1 METVEPIRSKKQ
13 IDNMKRYLKETSL
26 RNWLLFTLGINSGLR
41 IGDLLQ
47 LTVEEITDC
56 ERISIREQKTG
67 KTKDFPLSD
76 TCKKAIAEYLKA
88 ESLKEGPLFPSRKV
102 SGSRGTG
109 SISRQQAYQ
118 IE

>member
-47 LTVEEITDC
+47 LTVEEVKDC
-56 ERISIREQKTG
+56 ERISIRANKKPARQKTSPYPIPAR
-67 KTKDFPLSD
+67 KPLSN
-76 TCKKAIAEYLKA
+76 T
-88 ESLKEGPLFPSRKV
+88 
-102 SGSRGTG
+102 
-109 SISRQQAYQ
+109 
-118 IE
+118 

>member
-47 LTVEEITDC
+47 LTVEEVKDC
-56 ERISIREQKTG
+56 ERISNWKGQSLPLIR
-67 KTKDFPLSD
+67 
-76 TCKKAIAEYLKA
+76 YLQ
-88 ESLKEGPLFPSRKV
+88 E
-102 SGSRGTG
+102 
-109 SISRQQAYQ
+109 IHC
-118 IE
+118 